1 MSAISTPAQRRNA
14 LIAVACATIIQ
25 TIAQLLIK
33 QGSDSL
39 GEHASL
45 LDAAAG
51 IFTVL
56 PLFAGYSL
64 YGLFTVIMV
73 FALKH
78 GELSMLYPVMALS
91 YIWVPI
97 VSVLWFEEP
106 INVIQMIGITVIVS
120 GVAILG
126 RGQSQAGAKP

>member
-1 MSAISTPAQRRNA
+1 MSPTSSTPTQRRNA
-14 LIAVACATIIQ
+14 LIAVACATVIQ
-25 TIAQLLIK
+25 TVAQLLIK
-33 QGSDSL
+33 QGSDRL

-45 LDAAAG
+45 LDAAVG
-51 IFTVL
+51 MFTIL
-56 PLFAGYSL
+56 PLFAGYAL

-97 VSVLWFEEP
+97 VSVVWFHEP
-106 INVIQMIGITVIVS
+106 VNVIQMLGISVIVG

-126 RGQSQAGAKP
+126 RGPSGAKP